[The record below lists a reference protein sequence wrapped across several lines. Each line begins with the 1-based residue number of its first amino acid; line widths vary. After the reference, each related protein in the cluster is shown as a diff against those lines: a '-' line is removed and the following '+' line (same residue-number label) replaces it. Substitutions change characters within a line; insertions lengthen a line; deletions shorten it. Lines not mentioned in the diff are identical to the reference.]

1 MFKLLEKVQSRH
13 PEHIPVDLE
22 VERFTAY
29 RGPVDEVLT
38 LRHRM
43 HLTVIVIKVVIV
55 RKKTSME
62 IIVGE
67 QLTGPR
73 RRRH

>member
-22 VERFTAY
+22 VERLNAY

-43 HLTVIVIKVVIV
+43 HLTVIVIKVIV
-55 RKKTSME
+55 RRKKSME